1 VNLTNLHILNSW
13 DLYFKD
19 CQFDRIP
26 SQGNHV
32 QIISRKHD
40 NAINWQTLIALI
52 TFNVLNVQTLK
63 YFQTQ

>member
-19 CQFDRIP
+19 CQIDRIP

-32 QIISRKHD
+32 QIISPKHD
-40 NAINWQTLIALI
+40 NAINWETLIALSHSI
-52 TFNVLNVQTLK
+52 C
-63 YFQTQ
+63 

>member
-1 VNLTNLHILNSW
+1 VNLTILHILNSW

-32 QIISRKHD
+32 QIIRPKKD
-40 NAINWQTLIALI
+40 NAINWETLMALSHSMC
-52 TFNVLNVQTLK
+52 
-63 YFQTQ
+63 